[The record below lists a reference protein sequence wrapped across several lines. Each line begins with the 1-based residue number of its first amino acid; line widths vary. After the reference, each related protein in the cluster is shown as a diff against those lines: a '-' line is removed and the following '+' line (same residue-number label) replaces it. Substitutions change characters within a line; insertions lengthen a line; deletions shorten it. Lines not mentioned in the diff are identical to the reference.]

1 MLCVDKIIYV
11 LLLSLVLILTKDIL
25 EKAYSYL
32 EGSLFL
38 NIIFLPVIALIINN
52 NQELSILLYFNIS
65 FLILTFI
72 SLIVRNCSS
81 IKSDII
87 IELFSIYSISLTVS
101 IILGT
106 YLYTLILF
114 IWNLLKLLL

>member
-1 MLCVDKIIYV
+1 MLCVNWIIYI
-11 LLLSLVLILTKDIL
+11 LLLSLVLVLTKDIL

-38 NIIFLPVIALIINN
+38 NIIFLPVIALIANN
-52 NQELSILLYFNIS
+52 NQELSIILYFNIS

-72 SLIVRNCSS
+72 SLIVRNYSS
-81 IKSDII
+81 IRNDII
-87 IELFSIYSISLTVS
+87 IELFSIYSISLTIS

-106 YLYTLILF
+106 YLYILILF